1 MAGTDQAL
9 RDHLVALLTEGGAHL
24 TFEQAFTDLP
34 EGFSVA
40 TRVGYF
46 LIRNS
51 TSGWLFDTS
60 KGCIQ
65 YRRVPRIRSR

>member
-1 MAGTDQAL
+1 L
-9 RDHLVALLTEGGAHL
+9 
-24 TFEQAFTDLP
+24 AFTDLP

-40 TRVGYF
+40 TRVEYF

-65 YRRVPRIRSR
+65 YRRVPRIRSRWVSGSDGGRHFYGR